1 MAEKIGGGSE
11 PTPCADNT
19 KPHCR
24 HQPAGFMTELFE
36 NWGRVQEI
44 NGRSG
49 GIRTHDPLTPS
60 QVRYRAALRS
70 DLPKRLV
77 SFIVSSPQMQAQNAG
92 AGIKMTRRRGKLAK
106 IRRKRPGL
114 PLSLKN
120 AVLSSG
126 TALEVHR
133 QPQRDCLPVVACSR
147 SRCCRH
153 SPKIIRKA

>member
-1 MAEKIGGGSE
+1 MRRQHEVALPAPTGGFHE
-11 PTPCADNT
+11 
-19 KPHCR
+19 
-24 HQPAGFMTELFE
+24 TELFE

-92 AGIKMTRRRGKLAK
+92 AGIKMTRRRGKLAQ
-106 IRRKRPGL
+106 IRRKRP
-114 PLSLKN
+114 
-120 AVLSSG
+120 
-126 TALEVHR
+126 
-133 QPQRDCLPVVACSR
+133 SR
-147 SRCCRH
+147 SKAPCCRQGQRSKFTGNH
-153 SPKIIRKA
+153 CATACPWWLAREAGAVATSAKIIRKA